1 MLAWIENLLK
11 GVADKSRNTG
21 RRALKNLIATNK
33 PYLHLTEH
41 VIEKLFTSG
50 KSGMVDSYLSV
61 LYDIFMDKEIPAVPH
76 WKLLGALL
84 FTLGHASSNIR
95 TKSFGLLQH
104 LEERSDRNS
113 KLQDYSIRVAD
124 RTRAVYKEAQSDV
137 AEYVLGQHARS
148 AFHLFSDYSK
158 HFLELDQD
166 AQRNMVTVLLPWVKS
181 MELQLDPTGGPTGSS
196 YMVLLN
202 LLQMTTNS
210 GAALPTEFQAL
221 WQSLTTGRHP
231 GNVRLILDFVVQLC
245 LDRKDQG
252 SVEMVKQIIVFLSA
266 TEAGKG
272 VADYL
277 MHFTGPSSMITAPS
291 QPIKRP
297 QDSSAFTHV
306 AGIRDIFPHVSEQ
319 VRWASSAIFFAKN
332 TNEATAELIHRTP
345 EPDSSC

>member
-1 MLAWIENLLK
+1 MLAWIENLLRSLS
-11 GVADKSRNTG
+11 DKSQNTG
-21 RRALKNLIATNK
+21 RRALKNLIVNNK

-41 VIEKLFTSG
+41 VIEKLFISG
-50 KSGMVDSYLSV
+50 KSRMADSYLSV
-61 LYDIFMDKEIPAVPH
+61 LYDIFMEREIPAVPH

-84 FTLGHASSNIR
+84 FTLGHGKSDIR
-95 TKSFGLLQH
+95 TKSFRLLQH
-104 LEERSDRNS
+104 LEELSDNNT

-124 RTRAVYKEAQSDV
+124 KTRAVYKEAQSDV
-137 AEYVLGQHARS
+137 AEYLLGQHARS
-148 AFHLFSDYSK
+148 AFQLFSDYSK

-166 AQRNMVTVLLPWVKS
+166 AQRNMVTVLLPWMKS
-181 MELQLDPTGGPTGSS
+181 MELQLDPQGRPTGSS

-202 LLQMTTNS
+202 LLQMTNNS
-210 GAALPTEFQAL
+210 ASVLPTEFQAL

-231 GNVRLILDFVVQLC
+231 SNVRLILDFVVQLC

-277 MHFTGPSSMITAPS
+277 MQFTGPGSMVAT
-291 QPIKRP
+291 PIKP
-297 QDSSAFTHV
+297 IKQLQGSSAFTHV

-319 VRWASSAIFFAKN
+319 VGRLS
-332 TNEATAELIHRTP
+332 LR
-345 EPDSSC
+345 C